1 MVSSLSASASS
12 LEGIDVL
19 KVPSS
24 LLEQGI
30 NFKLSDERGSAEL
43 KYHAALKAKSSPV
56 QWAKSQVLELV

>member
-30 NFKLSDERGSAEL
+30 NFKLSDEKGLCRAEV
-43 KYHAALKAKSSPV
+43 SCCP
-56 QWAKSQVLELV
+56 

>member
-24 LLEQGI
+24 LLKQGI
-30 NFKLSDERGSAEL
+30 NFKLSDERGALLCQSIMLLL
-43 KYHAALKAKSSPV
+43 KTSPDLDSGSSHGA
-56 QWAKSQVLELV
+56 WN